1 MNRKN
6 FEKYFKH
13 LSMLDK
19 KLTGKQIPHYTC
31 VQDMFGERVGMILVI
46 TKKNQIIC
54 VREIAYDFVNNE
66 SSLAVCGSKI
76 HKQDNLSVDDAYN
89 VILESV

>member
-46 TKKNQIIC
+46 TKKNQIMQ
-54 VREIAYDFVNNE
+54 VRESAYAFVNNE
-66 SSLAVCGSKI
+66 NSLSICGSKI
-76 HKQDNLSVDDAYN
+76 QKQGNLSVDDAYN
-89 VILESV
+89 LILENV